1 MELNS
6 DAIKLKKMFDKAKT
20 KKVPKKVDLEVI
32 NKSTEVT
39 KEEKLAEYFTFLRNL
54 PILPDIERDRLINLV
69 KEEWQIDD
77 LLEHPINPEN
87 LVNIRNGGNL
97 IERLSTN
104 LGQSLKIIAPPV
116 KKCLL
121 CKESLSMNNKPAQI
135 AVQ

>member
-1 MELNS
+1 MNS

-54 PILPDIERDRLINLV
+54 PIFPDIERDILKNLV

-97 IERLSTN
+97 I
-104 LGQSLKIIAPPV
+104 
-116 KKCLL
+116 
-121 CKESLSMNNKPAQI
+121 
-135 AVQ
+135 